1 MVPLPLGLSHQ
12 ICSVYYGM
20 DGASLKRYF
29 EKKKQWL
36 FMHLPNN
43 DMLVEVKGNQRLGQ
57 DIKFC
62 GSFVHIS
69 GPFY

>member
-1 MVPLPLGLSHQ
+1 
-12 ICSVYYGM
+12 
-20 DGASLKRYF
+20 
-29 EKKKQWL
+29 
-36 FMHLPNN
+36 MHLPNN

-62 GSFVHIS
+62 ESFVHIS